1 MGCYL
6 KAHLKM
12 TVVDFVNDLQ
22 VTGQDRFQ
30 HAYWPPLQSFGKNR
44 MVRVGASADSNI
56 PSLVD

>member
-1 MGCYL
+1 
-6 KAHLKM
+6 M

-22 VTGQDRFQ
+22 VTWKDRFQ
-30 HAYWPPLQSFGKNR
+30 HAYGPPLQSFGKNR